1 MNMLNRKNKLKKGE
15 KIPLCYD
22 ECAKIMFADPE
33 HLEPLI
39 LLLSNILQVKY
50 EEIEDKVELIPLNT
64 PNEAL
69 GYKKTERDIV
79 VYINNEIRDKLIIEV
94 NISKDYYEAIMNKSI
109 YYMNEVS
116 GKGLKQG
123 DNYDKVEPTFLIC
136 FNTFY
141 VDKIHNK
148 MFDYYYWMNDEGNI
162 LTDKQK
168 ILNINIEDCYTSWY
182 NDTYKALTNIY
193 EKDLLL
199 LSASMYTGKEEE
211 FNRCISEIST
221 SKDIKKVIEEVSKRM
236 NEDEELKGRYYNF
249 LEDSKRLDNS
259 IISDEKRKSKQE
271 GIIEGIIEGEAI
283 GIAKNRCEMVVNLYS
298 NDVSLDIISKSAN
311 LSLEEVQEIINSS
324 KIANKCQK

>member
-259 IISDEKRKSKQE
+259 IINDEKRKSKQE
-271 GIIEGIIEGEAI
+271 GIIEGLMEGESI
-283 GIAKNRCEMVVNLYS
+283 GIAKTKHDLVLNMYNKDLPLELIKEISNL
-298 NDVSLDIISKSAN
+298 NI
-311 LSLEEVQEIINSS
+311 EEVQKIINSS
-324 KIANKCQK
+324 KKDNNNIK